1 MDIIIHGKPLSGSS
15 KSTSGID
22 DALCNKIV
30 DDYFKLLTELG
41 NREIMIVEAKYW
53 KGVWYGVYT
62 YFISSNVKD
71 TAGRDS
77 YLAISIITKNQYYR
91 LVSEVYSHLKNV
103 VKNNVI
109 GTYLSDLKKFQVQN
123 LNDEN
128 LFNNLLQSLNGNF
141 ISITSEFTPDFK
153 PQNPT
158 FDTICNVVDC
168 DALSFIQLLKS
179 KGVII
184 VSEDAKTKDSELAL
198 VDNYISQSNQYKK
211 DLDKKE
217 KEVNDLRQVVDTK
230 NRDITKLENDSR
242 TEKSNLNNKIR
253 ILTSEKEQLLRD
265 LESKRQTREKSTNSH
280 REKEVVIKTVS
291 TKNNVIPILNI
302 LLSVSIILMLFFYNQ
317 SCECTQYLENKT
329 SSSKTEN
336 LSNNSLDNRN
346 VVHNYSSNRD
356 SNAERREE
364 IHSNGLWGDG
374 DGVSSE
380 IESNMDEDCGIVL
393 YLSGIRYNGG
403 KDIDVDF
410 DRNITVSFMS
420 ADGRGIEAQDGYK
433 FYVSNVQNRE
443 DVLNNLNSG
452 ESAIIKVQNKD
463 NPIFISY
470 RTSNTSNKNP
480 NNCFKLVKKDGN

>member
-141 ISITSEFTPDFK
+141 VSITSEFTPDFK

-158 FDTICNVVDC
+158 FDTLCNVVDC
-168 DALSFIQLLKS
+168 DAISFIQLLKS

-291 TKNNVIPILNI
+291 TKNNALPVLNI

-317 SCECTQYLENKT
+317 SCECTQN
-329 SSSKTEN
+329 SVDMANPSKTE
-336 LSNNSLDNRN
+336 SHINNSSDN
-346 VVHNYSSNRD
+346 SNTAHTNFLNRHT
-356 SNAERREE
+356 NAEPHEE
-364 IHSNGLWGDG
+364 THSNGIIGDN
-374 DGVSSE
+374 DDAST
-380 IESNMDEDCGIVL
+380 ESKKDEDCGIVL

-410 DRNITVSFMS
+410 DRSIFVSFMS
-420 ADGRGIEAQDGYK
+420 ADGRGIEAQDGYE
-433 FYVSNVQNRE
+433 FYVSNVENRE
-443 DVLNNLNSG
+443 EVLNNLNSG
-452 ESAIIKVQNKD
+452 KSAIIKVQNKD